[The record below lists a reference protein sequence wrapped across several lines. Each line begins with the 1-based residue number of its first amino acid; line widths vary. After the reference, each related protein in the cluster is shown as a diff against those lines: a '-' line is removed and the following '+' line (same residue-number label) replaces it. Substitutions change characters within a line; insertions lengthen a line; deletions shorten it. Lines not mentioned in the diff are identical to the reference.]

1 MTIDRSFLK
10 ADIWEQW
17 PILETDQ
24 KKGVPPPPVQKPY
37 PGDAQLIELT
47 PPHELTIGQMPL
59 IEAIRRRR
67 SRREFTSEPLS
78 QEELAFLLWATQG
91 ASRTGPGP
99 GDLLWRG
106 FALLRTVPSGGAR
119 HTFETYLVVRR
130 VTGLEPGLYRYLPI
144 EHALYL
150 VRPAAE
156 VIPQAAALW
165 SDRRLLSDSAVV
177 FVWTTIPYR
186 MEWRYGAISPKL
198 IALDAGHVCQ
208 NLYLA
213 AEAIGAGTCAVAA
226 YNQKGVDALIGVDGE
241 EEFAI
246 YLAPVGKVGAQP

>member
-1 MTIDRSFLK
+1 MTVDRSFLK

-17 PILETDQ
+17 PLLETDQ

-37 PGDAQLIELT
+37 PSDAHLIELT
-47 PPHELTIGQMPL
+47 PPHALTVGQMPL
-59 IEAIRRRR
+59 IEVIRRRR
-67 SRREFTSEPLS
+67 SRREFTPEPLS
-78 QEELAFLLWATQG
+78 QEELAFLVWATQG

-106 FALLRTVPSGGAR
+106 LALLRTVPSGGAR
-119 HTFETYLVVRR
+119 HTFETYLLVRR

-150 VRPAAE
+150 TRPAAE

-165 SDRRLLSDSAVV
+165 EDRRFLADGAVV
-177 FVWTTIPYR
+177 FVWTTISYR
-186 MEWRYGAISPKL
+186 MEWRYGAIAPKL

-226 YNQKGVDALIGVDGE
+226 YHQKRVDALIGVDGE